1 MKDRK
6 DIKDKI
12 CELFYHF
19 FLKHP
24 HDKKISYLQHMV
36 GAVGILSKLVVIIIV
51 LLVHAIIPGIWET
64 TGSTMIHAL
73 SQQLIKREE
82 DEKKDEKEIEKE
94 KKEQERE
101 RSISPNARRRK

>member
-6 DIKDKI
+6 DIKEKM

-36 GAVGILSKLVVIIIV
+36 GAFRIISKLIVIIIV
-51 LLVHAIIPGIWET
+51 LLIHAIIPGIWET
-64 TGSTMIHAL
+64 TGSTMIHNL
-73 SQQLIKREE
+73 SQQL
-82 DEKKDEKEIEKE
+82 E
-94 KKEQERE
+94 KKEEE
-101 RSISPNARRRK
+101 KEE